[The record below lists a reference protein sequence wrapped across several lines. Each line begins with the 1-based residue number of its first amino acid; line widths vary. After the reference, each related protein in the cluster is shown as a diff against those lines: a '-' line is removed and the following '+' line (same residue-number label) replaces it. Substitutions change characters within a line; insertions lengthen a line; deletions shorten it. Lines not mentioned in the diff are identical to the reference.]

1 MSQLFAVSRE
11 AKYIEA
17 QHDFKHCPFGVILK
31 KDGKPFKTRDGADVK
46 LRDVIEEA
54 VSRAKDLVDAKN
66 PELDKAAR
74 TRVAEVVGIGAIKYA
89 ELSKNRT
96 TDYIF
101 DWDTMLSFEGN
112 TAPYLQYAYTR
123 IRSIFRKAGVTPA
136 GLENQNIVLNDP
148 LELELGVKL
157 IQLPETL
164 EAVAED
170 FQANILCNY
179 LFELAGIFMS
189 FYETCP
195 ILKAE
200 PEIRDSRM
208 LLADLTAKTLQQGL
222 ALLGIE
228 VVEQM

>member
-1 MSQLFAVSRE
+1 
-11 AKYIEA
+11 
-17 QHDFKHCPFGVILK
+17 
-31 KDGKPFKTRDGADVK
+31 
-46 LRDVIEEA
+46 
-54 VSRAKDLVDAKN
+54 VSRARDLVNAKN
-66 PELDKAAR
+66 PELDDAAR
-74 TRVAEVVGIGAIKYA
+74 GRVAEVVGVGAIKYA

-123 IRSIFRKAGVTPA
+123 IRSIFRRADIKPDT
-136 GLENQNIVLNDP
+136 LHNSRLLLTEP

-157 IQLPETL
+157 MQLPETL

-179 LFELAGIFMS
+179 LFELAGTFMS
-189 FYETCP
+189 FYEACP

-200 PEIRDSRM
+200 EGVRDSR
-208 LLADLTAKTLQQGL
+208 LLLSDLTANTLKKGL
-222 ALLGIE
+222 DLLGIE